1 MTNYIRN
8 FSNAFINWCAD
19 TSDAARFERTIMQGI
34 MAALIA
40 GVVSGEWGIAFTTA
54 MIMAVLSPIQAAIGH
69 ANDEDDE

>member
-19 TSDAARFERTIMQGI
+19 TSDAARFERTIVQGI
-34 MAALIA
+34 VAAVVT
-40 GVVSGEWGIAFTTA
+40 GVVSGAWGIAFITA
-54 MIMAVLSPIQAAIGH
+54 LIMAVLSPIQAAIGH

>member
-19 TSDAARFERTIMQGI
+19 MSDAARFERTIAQGI
-34 MAALIA
+34 MAAIIA
-40 GVVSGEWGIAFTTA
+40 GVASGEWGIAFTTA